1 MKSKNIL
8 ITAFVIGVGVILY
21 KLILGLVLPVI
32 LFVSLGYILKF
43 LLKGSVSDSVEE
55 DSKIFNN
62 SVISPLKENVVEI
75 KPIKEE
81 KSVEE
86 DKSS

>member
-55 DSKIFNN
+55 DSKIFTN

-75 KPIKEE
+75 KPI
-81 KSVEE
+81 EE
-86 DKSS
+86 DKSVDEDKSS